1 VPVAV
6 VLPRGEP
13 HLAVVAHRD
22 DKAAPAH
29 ELERAVLGIVRL
41 AGRRVPLDPA
51 RALGAR
57 QRPAREPREE
67 GDRLAV
73 VVDAPRHNAPRRG
86 HCCPRFRADNMD
98 NVGEQP
104 VRVHAP
110 LFALRVSPDL
120 APRPSH
126 DRVSHPARP
135 AGSLSPRNLLHS
147 SHPHCCPRP
156 ARTAR
161 GARGPQRGTDLGPAP
176 RSMHNNAWRAAQCS
190 RRSSSLR
197 QGRARG
203 TGAVGRQD
211 IFDRQAPPGHFAG
224 CQQAAYS
231 PQPGRVPIGDPA
243 CRAQCRASDAR
254 RRCRRGGGA
263 ARWGAGVQSAG

>member
-1 VPVAV
+1 MPVPVAV

-22 DKAAPAH
+22 DKAAPTH
-29 ELERAVLGIVRL
+29 ELERAVLGVVRL
-41 AGRRVPLDPA
+41 AGRGVPLDPA

-126 DRVSHPARP
+126 DRLSHPARP

-147 SHPHCCPRP
+147 QPPPLLPSPRTDRQGC
-156 ARTAR
+156 AGASAGHRS
-161 GARGPQRGTDLGPAP
+161 GARAAFHAQQCMARSTMQPA
-176 RSMHNNAWRAAQCS
+176 
-190 RRSSSLR
+190 RSSSVR

-211 IFDRQAPPGHFAG
+211 IFDRQVPPGHFAG

-231 PQPGRVPIGDPA
+231 PQPGRVPIGDLA
-243 CRAQCRASDAR
+243 CRAQCRATDAR

-263 ARWGAGVQSAG
+263 AR